1 MIRQYYTSPFQG
13 GNNPLRVGTIA
24 SGTIFRL
31 PAPVSG
37 RPYRTRPWIVECFLN
52 GTMGV
57 AALNPVTGLWED
69 RYMRGRSD
77 LVVLRS
83 LANARRVTV
92 AVRYLERMSEE
103 GLGEG
108 HYPDLPDVNRFH
120 NGYRC
125 RSQVS

>member
-1 MIRQYYTSPFQG
+1 
-13 GNNPLRVGTIA
+13 
-24 SGTIFRL
+24 
-31 PAPVSG
+31 
-37 RPYRTRPWIVECFLN
+37 VECFLN
-52 GTMGV
+52 GTMG
-57 AALNPVTGLWED
+57 AASLNPVTGLWED

-83 LANARRVTV
+83 LANVRRVTV
-92 AVRYLERMSEE
+92 AVRYLERMNEE

-125 RSQVS
+125 WSQVS

>member
-1 MIRQYYTSPFQG
+1 MIRQYYTSPVQG

-24 SGTIFRL
+24 SGTIFHL

-37 RPYRTRPWIVECFLN
+37 HPYRTRPWIVECFLN
-52 GTMGV
+52 AKMGA
-57 AALNPVTGLWED
+57 AALNPVTGLRED
-69 RYMRGRSD
+69 RYMPGRSD

-108 HYPDLPDVNRFH
+108 HYPDLPDVSRFH